1 MNGKATKSEGKGQD
15 NSKGTNRVLAASKY
29 HMWCRAG
36 MRQKSKTLPSDI
48 VEPGRNLSAG
58 ASDSSK
64 DSLMDL
70 AYSTES

>member
-1 MNGKATKSEGKGQD
+1 MNGKAAKSEGKG
-15 NSKGTNRVLAASKY
+15 KITPKEPSKY

-36 MRQKSKTLPSDI
+36 MRQKSKTLPFDI
-48 VEPGRNLSAG
+48 IEPGRNLSAG

-64 DSLMDL
+64 DSLMDV